1 MLLARDFSAHCTW
14 SPLCQLMGHTL
25 KKKSLKH
32 YILDP
37 APLVSGREII
47 SLSCLRDCFYIVGS
61 FLDHNSISWV
71 LLAPKKT
78 LCKLKETVFSNYF
91 IDSIFSYH
99 GYTLKLILFF
109 FEFIGLSIYLFG
121 PRCCVQAFSSCG
133 GARAS
138 HCGGLSRCGAQTL
151 GVWASVVVAHGLSCS
166 TARGILPDQGSN
178 PCPLHWQADSQPL
191 APPRKSLK
199 LILYC

>member
-109 FEFIGLSIYLFG
+109 LNSLVYLFIYLVLVAVC
-121 PRCCVQAFSSCG
+121 R
-133 GARAS
+133 
-138 HCGGLSRCGAQTL
+138 LSL
-151 GVWASVVVAHGLSCS
+151 VVVVRGLLTVVASPVVEH
-166 TARGILPDQGSN
+166 RL
-178 PCPLHWQADSQPL
+178 
-191 APPRKSLK
+191 
-199 LILYC
+199 